1 MKYHNNNDFV
11 HDWSLLSLKKS
22 VIECLFSI
30 IYHFLVKD
38 GITFYIKI
46 TQIVKSNLASVMA

>member
-30 IYHFLVKD
+30 IYQFFGQGWNSDLHKNQLNGECK
-38 GITFYIKI
+38 
-46 TQIVKSNLASVMA
+46 L